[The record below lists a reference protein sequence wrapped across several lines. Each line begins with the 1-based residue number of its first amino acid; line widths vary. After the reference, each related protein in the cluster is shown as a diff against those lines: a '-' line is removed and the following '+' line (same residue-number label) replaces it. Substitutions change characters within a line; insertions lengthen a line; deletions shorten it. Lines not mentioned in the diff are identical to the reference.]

1 MKIEEATRVIASSLE
16 SGGRLFVCG
25 NGGSFSQAQHF
36 TGELVGRF
44 KKERKG
50 LAAYALGSNGAVL
63 TALSNDYNFENAL
76 ARELEAL
83 GKAGDVLVALST
95 SGQSK
100 NILAAVQ
107 KAKELGIKTIG
118 LSGKAG
124 ELKNLVGL
132 SLEVDSADTP
142 RIQEE
147 HLAMIH
153 DISARVEDLIFF
165 HGKASRNNK

>member
-1 MKIEEATRVIASSLE
+1 MKLDEAVRVIASSLE
-16 SGGRLFVCG
+16 NGGRLFVCG

-36 TGELVGRF
+36 AGELVGRF

-50 LAAYALGSNGAVL
+50 LAAYALGSNAAVL
-63 TALSNDYNFENAL
+63 TALANDYDFESAL

-83 GKAGDVLVALST
+83 GRTGDVLVALST

-100 NILAAVQ
+100 NILAAVR

-118 LSGKAG
+118 FSGKAG
-124 ELKNLVGL
+124 ELKNLVEL
-132 SLEVDSADTP
+132 ALASDSTDTP

-153 DISARVEDLIFF
+153 DISGRVEDLIFF
-165 HGKASRNNK
+165 NGKTPGNNK